1 MNRLIEDFTQSLYKG
16 FIDKDVSHQ
25 GNFTPKLLI
34 NNKKKMFYQLYKN
47 YKSAHLLVY
56 QWLLLLKVV

>member
-34 NNKKKMFYQLYKN
+34 NNKKENVLSTIVQE
-47 YKSAHLLVY
+47 
-56 QWLLLLKVV
+56 LKVLIF